1 MSKVTD
7 ALQALTR
14 LVHWMPRQQVLTLK
28 HALYS
33 EEKEGI
39 ADLVLRAEE
48 AIEALPMPYST
59 DGQGNA
65 AIARLHYF
73 RGGVDAWITERDSS
87 EVQHQAFGLI
97 DLGHGAE
104 LGYIS
109 IQELIDN
116 GVELD
121 LYWSLKTLEDTM

>member
-28 HALYS
+28 HGLYS
-33 EEKEGI
+33 EEKEAI

-48 AIEALPMPYST
+48 ATKALPLPYGT
-59 DGQGNA
+59 EDQGDD
-65 AIARLHYF
+65 AIAHLHYF
-73 RGGVDAWITERDSS
+73 RGGMDAWITERDSS
-87 EVQHQAFGLI
+87 VEQHQAYGLI

-116 GVELD
+116 NMELD
-121 LYWSLKTLEDTM
+121 LYWSPKPLKDIL

>member
-1 MSKVTD
+1 MRNIYN
-7 ALQALTR
+7 AFQALEH
-14 LVHWMPRQQVLTLK
+14 LVFWMPRQQRTVLMQGLR
-28 HALYS
+28 S
-33 EEKEGI
+33 EEKEAI

-48 AIEALPMPYST
+48 ATKALPLPYGTEDQGT
-59 DGQGNA
+59 D

-121 LYWSLKTLEDTM
+121 LYWSLKTLEDIM